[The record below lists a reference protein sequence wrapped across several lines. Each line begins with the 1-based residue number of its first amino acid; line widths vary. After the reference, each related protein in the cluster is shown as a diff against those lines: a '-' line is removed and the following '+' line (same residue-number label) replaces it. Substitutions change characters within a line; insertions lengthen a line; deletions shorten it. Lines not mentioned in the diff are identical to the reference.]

1 MERIR
6 GFSNERNGHSCL
18 STSPVFERNQTYR
31 QENENSD
38 TNHDKNVLWN
48 RKDGTPSFNKI
59 VEKNRKLIPQKSEEM
74 LEFLNQK
81 NVVEKEEFNV
91 SFTNENYN
99 PMAQLKPQMDSMEK
113 SKLSKND
120 IIINT
125 KEQTQMKNQGP
136 NKLIHLTE
144 TYNDSN
150 KRTVNNKASYF
161 KSKESNRRVV
171 RQKFGS
177 PIPTK

>member
-18 STSPVFERNQTYR
+18 STSPVFERNQTYK
-31 QENENSD
+31 QENENPD
-38 TNHDKNVLWN
+38 TNHDKNVLWK

-125 KEQTQMKNQGP
+125 IEQTQMKNQGP

-150 KRTVNNKASYF
+150 KRAVNNKASYF
-161 KSKESNRRVV
+161 KK
-171 RQKFGS
+171 
-177 PIPTK
+177 

>member
-18 STSPVFERNQTYR
+18 STSPVFERNQTYK
-31 QENENSD
+31 QENENPD
-38 TNHDKNVLWN
+38 TNHDKNELWN

-125 KEQTQMKNQGP
+125 IEQTQMKNQGP

-150 KRTVNNKASYF
+150 KRAVNNKASYF
-161 KSKESNRRVV
+161 KK
-171 RQKFGS
+171 
-177 PIPTK
+177 